1 MAMLAARNWVFCA
14 PLWVGDSVRL
24 VRLLL
29 FRRVR
34 AALGRAGSEVVERG
48 RALCGPADVAERA
61 RADRELAGLPVE
73 IASPGPR

>member
-34 AALGRAGSEVVERG
+34 AAVGRAGSEVVERG
-48 RALCGPADVAERA
+48 RAPVRA
-61 RADRELAGLPVE
+61 CRRC
-73 IASPGPR
+73 